1 LIVLRVTKE
10 GHSAN
15 SRPCYNCLNMMKN
28 IGIKKVYYTTDN
40 ENELVS
46 EHVKDM
52 ISIQV
57 SSVTKLLDTIN
68 KDHNNEVYYNKL
80 LKTYFPET
88 IKQQNLEYFINH
100 NFKNIFPNYR
110 VHVKNSKV
118 YIYNENDKIVI
129 ESFILN

>member
-1 LIVLRVTKE
+1 
-10 GHSAN
+10 
-15 SRPCYNCLNMMKN
+15 MKN

-110 VHVKNSKV
+110 VLVKNSKV